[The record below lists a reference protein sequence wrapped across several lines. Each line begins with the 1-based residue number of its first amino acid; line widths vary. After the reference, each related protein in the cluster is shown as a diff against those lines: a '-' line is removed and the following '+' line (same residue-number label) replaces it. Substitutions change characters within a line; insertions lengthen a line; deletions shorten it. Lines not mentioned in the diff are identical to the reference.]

1 MKPGMVDG
9 DIGASTAGCRDTR
22 LVGAEGCCMGVRA
35 PVSSFLSMLVTDVG
49 VITEV

>member
-1 MKPGMVDG
+1 MKPGMADG
-9 DIGASTAGCRDTR
+9 DIGAFAAGCRDTR

-35 PVSSFLSMLVTDVG
+35 PVSSLLSMLITDVG